1 MEKNGKTRESPSEDI
16 ANSLETDTVD
26 AELAKAVD
34 MSIENDIETEEA
46 EAPAPA
52 EPAAETDAE
61 ETPNGDGAPA
71 EAPVAEMD
79 DALVERAVRAG
90 LSLAEAKAFGSRD
103 ALEGVL
109 GKLEA
114 KDPSRSAGQQPA
126 DPASDGEDED
136 DPFAGIDLDEIDE
149 NIVKAMKAMS
159 AQNAAMRKEI
169 ETLKKAGESAKAQD
183 RFSQLVGT
191 LDESVQKGMDAATRS
206 HLKKQFD
213 ILSAGYK
220 AMNTEKKDADIFAE
234 AAKLAIGDRMT
245 ESAERKKAEAL
256 AKRKNLA
263 LAKPGGEGAAR
274 RLSTI
279 SGDGGEYADI
289 IAGLQEKGLV

>member
-1 MEKNGKTRESPSEDI
+1 MDENELKEIDAAIDAATAGEQGKETADK
-16 ANSLETDTVD
+16 LE
-26 AELAKAVD
+26 AP
-34 MSIENDIETEEA
+34 ETPAQPEEA
-46 EAPAPA
+46 ETQGAEAEVGDDGGEAA
-52 EPAAETDAE
+52 EPF
-61 ETPNGDGAPA
+61 AP
-71 EAPVAEMD
+71 D
-79 DALVERAVRAG
+79 DALVERAVKAG
-90 LSLAEAKAFGSRD
+90 LSLADARAFTSKDSMERILT
-103 ALEGVL
+103 ALEATAPKTGENNDA
-109 GKLEA
+109 GG
-114 KDPSRSAGQQPA
+114 DDDFSAA
-126 DPASDGEDED
+126 AD
-136 DPFAGIDLDEIDE
+136 DPFADVDLDEIDE

-169 ETLKKAGESAKAQD
+169 ETLKMAGESAKAQD

-220 AMNTEKKDADIFAE
+220 ATNTEKKDADIFAE

-256 AKRKNLA
+256 AKRKSLA

>member
-1 MEKNGKTRESPSEDI
+1 MERILT
-16 ANSLETDTVD
+16 ALEAT
-26 AELAKAVD
+26 APK
-34 MSIENDIETEEA
+34 TEENNDA
-46 EAPAPA
+46 GGGDDFS
-52 EPAAETDAE
+52 AAA
-61 ETPNGDGAPA
+61 
-71 EAPVAEMD
+71 
-79 DALVERAVRAG
+79 
-90 LSLAEAKAFGSRD
+90 
-103 ALEGVL
+103 
-109 GKLEA
+109 
-114 KDPSRSAGQQPA
+114 
-126 DPASDGEDED
+126 D
-136 DPFAGIDLDEIDE
+136 DPFADVDLDEIDE

-169 ETLKKAGESAKAQD
+169 ETLKMAGESAKAQD

-220 AMNTEKKDADIFAE
+220 ATNTEKKDADIFEE

>member
-1 MEKNGKTRESPSEDI
+1 MDENELKDI
-16 ANSLETDTVD
+16 DAAIDASAAGDQGEETANKPDDPETP
-26 AELAKAVD
+26 AQ
-34 MSIENDIETEEA
+34 SGEA
-46 EAPAPA
+46 ETKGA
-52 EPAAETDAE
+52 EAEG
-61 ETPNGDGAPA
+61 GDGGGEDSEPFAP
-71 EAPVAEMD
+71 D
-79 DALVERAVRAG
+79 DALVERAVKAG
-90 LSLAEAKAFGSRD
+90 LSLADARAFTSKDSMERILT
-103 ALEGVL
+103 ALEATAPKTGESNDA
-109 GKLEA
+109 GG
-114 KDPSRSAGQQPA
+114 DDDFSAA
-126 DPASDGEDED
+126 DD
-136 DPFAGIDLDEIDE
+136 DPFADVDLDEIDE

-169 ETLKKAGESAKAQD
+169 ETLKMAGESAKAQD

-220 AMNTEKKDADIFAE
+220 ATNTEKKDADIFAE

-289 IAGLQEKGLV
+289 IAGLKEKGLA

>member
-1 MEKNGKTRESPSEDI
+1 MDENELKEI
-16 ANSLETDTVD
+16 D
-26 AELAKAVD
+26 AAIDA
-34 MSIENDIETEEA
+34 SA
-46 EAPAPA
+46 
-52 EPAAETDAE
+52 AAEDQGQGQGEDQGNGNGEDVAQTAE
-61 ETPNGDGAPA
+61 GEAVNDEADGESGSHENEGGGDGEKPQ
-71 EAPVAEMD
+71 PYCPD
-79 DALVERAVRAG
+79 DATIERGVRAG
-90 LSLAEAKAFGSRD
+90 LSLKDIMSIGSNEAMEAILDK
-103 ALEGVL
+103 L
-109 GKLEA
+109 GATAPKSEENNEA
-114 KDPSRSAGQQPA
+114 GGDDDISAA
-126 DPASDGEDED
+126 DG
-136 DPFAGIDLDEIDE
+136 DPFADVDLDEIDE

-169 ETLKKAGESAKAQD
+169 ETLKKAGESARAQD

-220 AMNTEKKDADIFAE
+220 ATGTEKKDADIFAE

-245 ESAERKKAEAL
+245 ESAERKRAEAL